1 MYKES
6 HRNRFAEKTYHLRPA
21 VCVDERIVPLVEL
34 DDEFRQD
41 LRNKASKCQVL
52 VIAGTSL
59 ANDPA
64 FQLAREMAD
73 AVRGSDGAVVF
84 INLADL
90 SETERKLSYIVDYYL
105 QLDVQMCGKVLLEL
119 LSKRTK
125 KSGEESGADIW
136 LELYQGM
143 NNFLKLA
150 ERKLPSKA
158 LPEAPLL
165 TSPLCIQCAIT
176 LEDVLFP
183 CMGCGSTYCFEVT
196 ATGAAP
202 MCVKLDAFSPAS
214 NTLPFEE
221 RVREFLCP
229 ECFPYKDGDLYP
241 VSVPHICGGILKI
254 V

>member
-105 QLDVQMCGKVLLEL
+105 QFDVQMCGKVLPEL

-136 LELYQGM
+136 LEL
-143 NNFLKLA
+143 A

-158 LPEAPLL
+158 LPEAPRCDISVVHTVCNYPRGRVVPMYGMWVYVLL
-165 TSPLCIQCAIT
+165 
-176 LEDVLFP
+176 
-183 CMGCGSTYCFEVT
+183 
-196 ATGAAP
+196 
-202 MCVKLDAFSPAS
+202 
-214 NTLPFEE
+214 
-221 RVREFLCP
+221 
-229 ECFPYKDGDLYP
+229 
-241 VSVPHICGGILKI
+241 
-254 V
+254 